1 MSITLCM
8 VVRDEA
14 NALPN
19 CLTSILPHVD
29 EVLIADTGSE
39 DGTAEQ
45 AKSIC
50 GAEVFH
56 LQLDPADCYSV
67 TSARNF
73 LYERVR
79 TDWVF
84 YLDADEQLESASGA
98 IIRAATTDASTNIG
112 GFFGQWL
119 TFLPGRPIEDYKL
132 FLFRRGL
139 RKHGIA
145 HANVQLDIRM
155 KGESA
160 LWLDGLQV
168 KHIPAVDKFED
179 KRSLYRKRL
188 AVAMRLEPDWLRHN
202 WFAGY
207 MSYQEGDYSS
217 ALSHFHPLIFSQSK
231 LFPVEGL
238 NARMVAIEM
247 AARSGAIEKT
257 RRLIE
262 EAIAFHKSVEDDFEV
277 RVNFRSL
284 PWLKGA
290 ADKLKQCRTSEIQAY
305 AFCS

>member
-1 MSITLCM
+1 M

-14 NALPN
+14 NALPS

-39 DGTAEQ
+39 DGTAEV

-50 GAEVFH
+50 GAEVFDLH
-56 LQLDPADCYSV
+56 LDPADCYSV

-84 YLDADEQLESASGA
+84 YLDGDEQLESASGA
-98 IIRAATTDASTNIG
+98 IIRAATREAPAKIG
-112 GFFGQWL
+112 GFFGRWL
-119 TFLPGRPIEDYKL
+119 TFLPDHSIEDYKL
-132 FLFRRGL
+132 FMFRRGL
-139 RKHGIA
+139 RKRGIA

-168 KHIPAVDKFED
+168 NHIPAVDKLQD

-217 ALSHFHPLIFSQSK
+217 ALSHLHPLIFSRSE

-247 AARSGAIEKT
+247 VARSGAVEKT

-262 EAIAFHKSVEDDFEV
+262 EAIAFHKSVQDDFEV
-277 RVNFRSL
+277 RVNFRLLS
-284 PWLKGA
+284 WLKGA
-290 ADKLKQCRTSEIQAY
+290 ADKLKQCRTSDIKAY